1 MNKET
6 ELLIHIIN
14 DAIEIGTINENG
26 LTEERRTEGTKKLKK
41 LIHDLEK
48 DKYILNNMDQE
59 DEED

>member
-26 LTEERRTEGTKKLKK
+26 LTEERRNEGTKKLKK

-48 DKYILNNMDQE
+48 DKYILNNMNQE

>member
-26 LTEERRTEGTKKLKK
+26 LREERRNDGTKKLKK

>member
-26 LTEERRTEGTKKLKK
+26 LTEERRNEGTKKLKK

-48 DKYILNNMDQE
+48 DKYNLNNIDQE

>member
-26 LTEERRTEGTKKLKK
+26 LTEERRNEGTKKLKK